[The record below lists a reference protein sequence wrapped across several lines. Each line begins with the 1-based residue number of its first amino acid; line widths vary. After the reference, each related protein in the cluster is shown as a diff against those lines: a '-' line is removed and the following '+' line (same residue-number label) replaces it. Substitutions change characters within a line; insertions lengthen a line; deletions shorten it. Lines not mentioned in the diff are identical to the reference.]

1 MCSLKSCGMRS
12 LVCGVRCAGSRFA
25 EPFPHR
31 HIFRPPSPVSARGA
45 KCSAVHMFVYAY
57 TRKRTLVVLDFSTG
71 LDVEERLCYFH
82 RLPRSL
88 QLLPTRTLSPPR
100 YELSTREH

>member
-1 MCSLKSCGMRS
+1 MRS
-12 LVCGVRCAGSRFA
+12 LVCGVLCAGSRFA
-25 EPFPHR
+25 EPFPHL
-31 HIFRPPSPVSARGA
+31 HIFRPPSPVSARGR
-45 KCSAVHMFVYAY
+45 SAVHMFVYAY

-88 QLLPTRTLSPPR
+88 QLLPTCTLSAPR
-100 YELSTREH
+100 YVLSTRDQR